1 MCVLSVTVVVP
12 HFILG
17 STFWNLSPQ
26 KSYLKASSNVSG
38 KEGFERNLTV
48 NWSSAFQSFYFTFY
62 FVSHFHSMWLLG
74 QQGAS
79 CLICFSNIF
88 TRKEHVPGWEFCI
101 SSTGPKSGFATSK
114 SFQTDTCYIITVT
127 CFSLMSYL
135 NNPCC
140 IVSCYFISSLWTQGT
155 HYSFPFL
162 GNLS

>member
-1 MCVLSVTVVVP
+1 MSQEKRALKGTSQWTGPVLFNVFSSRFILCLISTVCDFWDSKVLHASFASVTFLP
-12 HFILG
+12 
-17 STFWNLSPQ
+17 
-26 KSYLKASSNVSG
+26 
-38 KEGFERNLTV
+38 ERNMSLAE
-48 NWSSAFQSFYFTFY
+48 N
-62 FVSHFHSMWLLG
+62 FVL
-74 QQGAS
+74 
-79 CLICFSNIF
+79 
-88 TRKEHVPGWEFCI
+88 